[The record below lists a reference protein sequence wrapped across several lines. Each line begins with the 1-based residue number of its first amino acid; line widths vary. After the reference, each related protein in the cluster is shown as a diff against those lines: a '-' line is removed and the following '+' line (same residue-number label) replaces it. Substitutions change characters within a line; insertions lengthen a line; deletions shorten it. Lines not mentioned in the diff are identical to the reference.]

1 MERGRRANHISPSND
16 TSWSAHHPLWLK
28 LKQIK
33 PLPVIKH
40 LTGSSSPSV
49 ASSPEKPARL
59 GPTKRAQPSCRH
71 HLCFSP
77 EELRDFAP
85 GLKKKKKTN
94 NKTPTS
100 HKDQCRYSP
109 RPIFQ
114 GSEGEAG
121 RRSEFENKNLFLIFL
136 KTAVV
141 LLLHEEL

>member
-40 LTGSSSPSV
+40 LRGSSSPSV

-85 GLKKKKKTN
+85 GLKKKKKNPTTKHQQATRTN
-94 NKTPTS
+94 VGILPAPSSKAQRVRLE
-100 HKDQCRYSP
+100 DD
-109 RPIFQ
+109 
-114 GSEGEAG
+114 
-121 RRSEFENKNLFLIFL
+121 LDL
-136 KTAVV
+136 KTKIFFKSF
-141 LLLHEEL
+141 

>member
-16 TSWSAHHPLWLK
+16 TSWSVHHPLWLK

-40 LTGSSSPSV
+40 LRGSSSPSV

-77 EELRDFAP
+77 EELRDFCP
-85 GLKKKKKTN
+85 WFKKKTPN
-94 NKTPTS
+94 NKTTS
-100 HKDQCRYSP
+100 HQDQCRYSP
-109 RPIFQ
+109 RPSSKAQ
-114 GSEGEAG
+114 RVRLEDDPD
-121 RRSEFENKNLFLIFL
+121 L
-136 KTAVV
+136 KTKIFFKSF
-141 LLLHEEL
+141 